1 MQCQRIAA
9 ALSATLL
16 IGAASAGV
24 SYAQSQMPAA
34 VTAAESELSGEV
46 MVVNTETRL
55 MTLRD
60 ADGEFHVLHVP
71 PEITRLDKIK
81 IGDKVTITE
90 FSSALIALVP
100 KKEAGQISSEMTTD
114 IDRTPGKKPG
124 GTVTK
129 TLTLSG
135 EIVGLNKADGQVT
148 IKGPSSTQTFSVED
162 RSMLDGVKVG
172 DGVVARFRNVVTG
185 EVK

>member
-1 MQCQRIAA
+1 
-9 ALSATLL
+9 
-16 IGAASAGV
+16 
-24 SYAQSQMPAA
+24 
-34 VTAAESELSGEV
+34 
-46 MVVNTETRL
+46 
-55 MTLRD
+55 
-60 ADGEFHVLHVP
+60 VP
-71 PEITRLDKIK
+71 PEVTRLDKIK

-100 KKEAGQISSEMTTD
+100 RKDAGPITSEMTTD

-124 GTVTK
+124 GTINK

-135 EIVGLNKADGQVT
+135 EIVSLNKADGQVT
-148 IKGPSSTQTFSVED
+148 IKGPSATQTFDVED

-172 DGVVARFRNVVTG
+172 DGVVARFQNVITG